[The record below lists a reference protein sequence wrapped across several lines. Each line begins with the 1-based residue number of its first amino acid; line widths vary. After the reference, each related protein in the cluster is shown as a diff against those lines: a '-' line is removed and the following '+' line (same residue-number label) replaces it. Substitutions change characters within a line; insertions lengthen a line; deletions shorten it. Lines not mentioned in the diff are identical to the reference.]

1 MEQVVLK
8 LKSEQF
14 YIYGGSHFGQALNTY
29 LCQIGLKPKAILDR
43 CPKASHFDRTPCI
56 TFPALKIEKKLPI
69 LVTIL
74 GFDGVYESLNDYGF
88 EEIIE
93 TLDVFSAFP
102 KALEILNECGVLWMQ
117 APREYQVDQVKCAQ
131 LQSLWADRHSKETFD
146 KIVNYRTTPC
156 ALYYPHPQRYE
167 MYFPPDIPKLYD
179 YLDLRVLDVGA
190 FDGDTLD
197 GFARRFKDKVSD
209 YVAIEVSEKNIQ
221 KLNERLLS
229 NFGVPV
235 KVIRTAVGVPKGCSL
250 KVVEMESATVVELVD
265 DKDSEEGSF
274 VQSSNLGDLLH
285 RFQSNILK
293 MDIEGADFAAI
304 KQASDYIAKHL
315 PTLALSLYHCPKD
328 LWEIPLYIESIA
340 PNTYNFYLRQEG
352 HWLLETQFYAVPKF
366 L

>member
-1 MEQVVLK
+1 MLE

-43 CPKASHFDRTPCI
+43 SPKASHFNGTPCI
-56 TFPALKIEKKLPI
+56 KFPASNIEKKLPI

-74 GFDGVYESLNDYGF
+74 GFEGVHESLNDFGF
-88 EEIIE
+88 AEIVE

-117 APREYQVDQVKCAQ
+117 APRENQVDQGKCTQ
-131 LQSLWADRHSKETFD
+131 LQALWADRHSKQTFE

-156 ALYYPHPQRYE
+156 APYYPHPERYE
-167 MYFPPDIPKLYD
+167 MYFPNDIPKLYD

-190 FDGDTLD
+190 FDGDTL
-197 GFARRFKDKVSD
+197 GEFARRFKDKISD
-209 YVAIEVSEKNIQ
+209 YVAIEVSAKNIQ
-221 KLNERLLS
+221 KLNERLLG
-229 NFGVPV
+229 NLGVPV
-235 KVIRTAVGVPKGCSL
+235 NVIRTAVGVPEGCSL
-250 KVVEMESATVVELVD
+250 KVIEKESATVVELVD
-265 DKDSEEGSF
+265 EKDSDIGSF
-274 VQSSNLGDLLH
+274 VESSNLGDLLH

-304 KQASDYIAKHL
+304 KQASNYIASHL
-315 PTLALSLYHCPKD
+315 PTLALSLYHCPRD

-340 PNTYNFYLRQEG
+340 PNKYNFYLRQEG